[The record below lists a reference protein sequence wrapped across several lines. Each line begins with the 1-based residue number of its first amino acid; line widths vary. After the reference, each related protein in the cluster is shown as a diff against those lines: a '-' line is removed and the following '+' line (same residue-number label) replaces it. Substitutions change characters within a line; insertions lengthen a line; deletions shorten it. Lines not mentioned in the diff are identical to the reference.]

1 MFSNKIVTFVAIYPK
16 QLFVVRCPSFLF
28 SKLVRR
34 LVEPSGY
41 IDCEKCLALK
51 LFFLFYFLLLF
62 LCSCNNNTL
71 EGGVVNNKQQNRYT
85 RFTH

>member
-1 MFSNKIVTFVAIYPK
+1 MFSNKIVKFVAIYPK
-16 QLFVVRCPSFLF
+16 QLFFIRCPTFLS

-51 LFFLFYFLLLF
+51 
-62 LCSCNNNTL
+62 
-71 EGGVVNNKQQNRYT
+71 NKHYVKELKT
-85 RFTH
+85 

>member
-1 MFSNKIVTFVAIYPK
+1 MFSNKTVTFVAIYPK
-16 QLFVVRCPSFLF
+16 QLFVVRCPTFLS

-51 LFFLFYFLLLF
+51 NRFALIRNDFLVAL
-62 LCSCNNNTL
+62 
-71 EGGVVNNKQQNRYT
+71 GAI
-85 RFTH
+85 

>member
-16 QLFVVRCPSFLF
+16 QLFVDRCPTFLF

-41 IDCEKCLALK
+41 IDCEQCLALK
-51 LFFLFYFLLLF
+51 NNFLVIKSLNRFSAIQISEFNIYIFYIR
-62 LCSCNNNTL
+62 C
-71 EGGVVNNKQQNRYT
+71 KI
-85 RFTH
+85 